1 MSTVVVKITA
11 GTTRD
16 SARLGGALRRAWA
29 GYRRRLDAALAE
41 AGFEDHGFPDG
52 RVLRLC
58 ARSTDATAADIG
70 RELGM
75 TRQGAAKIVADLR
88 DRGYVRVSASP
99 TDGREKHIRLT
110 ARARRYLEV
119 QRAAARRIE
128 RDLRDEVGRDGF
140 DALDRLLAALGDDDQ
155 PRLRTYL
162 QRTLRNPRTLPERGE

>member
-1 MSTVVVKITA
+1 MVVKVA
-11 GTTRD
+11 PDRARD
-16 SARLGGALRRAWA
+16 SVRLGGALRRAWI
-29 GYRRRLDAALAE
+29 GYRRRLDAALAA

-58 ARSTDATAADIG
+58 SRSTETTAADIG

-75 TRQGAAKIVADLR
+75 SRQGAAKIVADLR
-88 DRGYVRVSASP
+88 DRGYVQVRASS

-128 RDLRDEVGRDGF
+128 RELRDEVGTDGF
-140 DALDRLLAALGDDDQ
+140 DALDRLLTALGGDDQ